1 MRLAVLMMTAL
12 LAGPAAAQVQPPPP
26 PRLPPAPTLLPRP
39 TPLSPP
45 APAPAAPAA
54 PAVAAPTPA
63 APLAAPPP
71 PAAESTPEQA
81 GLSSQRLAQVMDILN
96 TGVAEGRI
104 AGAVFGIARRGRI
117 VFLQAT
123 GYRDAALT
131 EPMRPDAIFPL
142 ASMTKPI
149 ASVAAMILAERGRL
163 LLTDPVSLHI
173 PAFREV
179 MVATETGET
188 ERPRRPILIHDLL
201 RHTAGIAHPL
211 NMPNTPQ
218 GRAMAAARV
227 LDPAITLAESVER
240 IARIPLIAHPGTLW
254 SYSASPDVLARV
266 VEVASGMSF
275 ERFVALNIT
284 QPLRMADT
292 GFSTPATDWPRLAE
306 PRADPLTGQAPPAQ
320 DARRHPARIGGSSG
334 LVGTASDYLRFG
346 QMILNGGTLDSVRIL
361 GAGTVAHMAADHL
374 GPIRRDSPSG
384 QYLLGPG
391 RGFGLG
397 FAVRLAAGEHPAPG
411 SPGDLDWGGG
421 FGTQFVI
428 DPKQELVAVLMIN
441 QLNQFDRYFRLFR
454 VLVHATLTGG

>member
-1 MRLAVLMMTAL
+1 MRLAVVMMAAL
-12 LAGPAAAQVQPPPP
+12 LTGPAVAQSPQRPPP
-26 PRLPPAPTLLPRP
+26 PRPAPLT
-39 TPLSPP
+39 
-45 APAPAAPAA
+45 APAD
-54 PAVAAPTPA
+54 
-63 APLAAPPP
+63 L
-71 PAAESTPEQA
+71 TPEQA
-81 GLSSQRLAQVMDILN
+81 GLSSQRLTQVMEVLN
-96 TGVAEGRI
+96 AGVAEGRI

-123 GYRDAALT
+123 GYRDAALA

-149 ASVAAMILAERGRL
+149 ASVAAMILVERGRI

-173 PAFREV
+173 PAFRDV
-179 MVATETGET
+179 MVAVDKPEGGEPAL
-188 ERPRRPILIHDLL
+188 ERPRRPMLIHDLL
-201 RHTAGIAHPL
+201 RHTAGIAQPG
-211 NMPNTPQ
+211 NMATTPQ

-266 VEVASGMSF
+266 VEVASGMRF

-292 GFSTPATDWPRLAE
+292 GFSAPAQDWQRLAE
-306 PRADPLTGQAPPAQ
+306 PRADPLTGQPPPAQ
-320 DARRHPARIGGSSG
+320 DGRRHPVRIGGSSG
-334 LVGTASDYLRFG
+334 LVGTAGDYLRFG
-346 QMILNGGTLDSVRIL
+346 QMILGGGTLDGVRIL
-361 GAGTVAHMAADHL
+361 GAGTVAHMTADHL
-374 GPIRRDSPSG
+374 GPIRHDSPSG

-411 SPGDLDWGGG
+411 SPGDLDWGGA

-454 VLVHATLTGG
+454 NLVYQAIVN